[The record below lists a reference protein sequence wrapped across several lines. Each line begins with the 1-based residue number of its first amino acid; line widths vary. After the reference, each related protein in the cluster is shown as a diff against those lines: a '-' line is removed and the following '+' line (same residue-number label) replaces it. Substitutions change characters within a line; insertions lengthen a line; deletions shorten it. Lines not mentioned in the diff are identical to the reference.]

1 MASAAD
7 GQVPVW
13 LKAEDLQCSICLGL
27 LSHPATTQCGH
38 SFCRD
43 CIRKWLKGQHGNRN
57 CPNCQRGLDDKLP
70 ERNVLLELVLE
81 RYKCA
86 ASRDPLPTGSG
97 RLAQPGFPDGAGCK
111 RDLATARHGF
121 QDIVKISEIPKQVQ
135 MVLEAIITWR
145 KDSIAMKDYMSQT
158 RSSISEAF
166 GFMKKCICDQEEMVL
181 GIIEE
186 EFIVAQ
192 QITDSTDKQLTGRI
206 HNLLDL
212 QNNSEEVMKNTSSE
226 QEAYIGDPIQMNEP
240 TFLIQKI
247 SSIASV
253 VEELRRQLEASIL
266 RNYPV
271 QPSQKP
277 PPGTSNSSE
286 IAADVAEE
294 IFFSNNSSLSQDS
307 VQEASSSSS
316 AVPSTRDRE
325 LPISNR
331 FSQWISDITFDDER
345 LGCMLQ
351 LTSNKRKVT
360 VSRVRNEYERSHKR
374 FCNSQVLGSQSF
386 SEGCHYWEVN
396 TKESSG
402 WAIGIASGEIGRK
415 DQLGRNELSWC
426 IEWKAQCISAWHNNQ
441 ETRINEEKPLR
452 VGVFLDFPTK
462 SLSFYSLTDTETCL
476 HKFQINTTNPV
487 YPAFWIYGLTAG
499 EFLTINDISRH

>member
-145 KDSIAMKDYMSQT
+145 KDSIA
-158 RSSISEAF
+158 
-166 GFMKKCICDQEEMVL
+166 
-181 GIIEE
+181 
-186 EFIVAQ
+186 
-192 QITDSTDKQLTGRI
+192 
-206 HNLLDL
+206 
-212 QNNSEEVMKNTSSE
+212 MKNTSSE